1 AVRGSHPVA
10 WSGMPGRSPGREFDD
25 PDRRRAMTDGPLRPA
40 PGPPRPLA
48 APAAAGA
55 GDGALEVVLAR
66 LDGLDGL
73 ATADH
78 VGVLQAV
85 HDALVAEL
93 ARTEDWAWASARAP
107 ASTASRSGVASRGL
121 DGTRRSS
128 WRSIW

>member
-1 AVRGSHPVA
+1 
-10 WSGMPGRSPGREFDD
+10 
-25 PDRRRAMTDGPLRPA
+25 MTDGPLRPA
-40 PGPPRPLA
+40 PGPPRPPA

-55 GDGALEVVLAR
+55 GDGALEAVLAR

-93 ARTEDWAWASARAP
+93 ARTED
-107 ASTASRSGVASRGL
+107 
-121 DGTRRSS
+121 
-128 WRSIW
+128 